1 MSARL
6 DLVSK
11 RIDGIGVDEMGIDG
25 IGIDRAIQVKP
36 KAANASEK
44 GRTG

>member
-1 MSARL
+1 M
-6 DLVSK
+6 SK

-25 IGIDRAIQVKP
+25 IGIEGMGIDRAIQVKP